1 MMRTPPAKPGTG
13 KGGKGSTKVGKSRDE
28 PIVLR
33 SNSQR
38 QAEAAAAAG
47 QASPREDAPAS
58 GSAAA
63 DQQRQQQQQS
73 RQEASHQQ
81 QGQQQEQQGQQQ
93 QGQLQQGQEQQ
104 EQPEEGEVPA
114 PVQLAEVHKA
124 LKAVQDL
131 LATVSGDVLVVSE
144 SQQQLTA
151 EMAELKRQQKGGRQQ
166 PPSAAGDHSSK
177 VSALEAQVA
186 AYGQKLVQMEE
197 QLAEA
202 RTSSAAMQRVLAA
215 AGLSVESDGKDM
227 QEALSKGAQAWVEQQ
242 QLRDE
247 LKQLQQRLTRSE
259 AHSSEQDGH
268 ISAARTSLGQLQ
280 QQAGL
285 QASQVKFVVWAPPE
299 YGPDKVMNIV
309 ASAAGVS
316 IKAFTGGHNAF
327 TPKLAGSG
335 AGSTGRQ
342 AAGSS
347 GGSAAGA
354 GGNNGGGSGSGS
366 GAAGS
371 SGQQQQQQQQQHRG
385 GGRQQLSLY
394 VIQLSHQRYLP
405 ICLGGKC
412 RMVLSGRQLPVY
424 VDAALTDEERAE
436 RRRLA
441 PLVQQLRA
449 KQVRLRWKGAKL
461 EQQVARAGGG
471 KQWREVDPL
480 PPAPAEDAAGQMAG
494 GGAGEGQ

>member
-1 MMRTPPAKPGTG
+1 
-13 KGGKGSTKVGKSRDE
+13 V
-28 PIVLR
+28 
-33 SNSQR
+33 
-38 QAEAAAAAG
+38 
-47 QASPREDAPAS
+47 
-58 GSAAA
+58 
-63 DQQRQQQQQS
+63 
-73 RQEASHQQ
+73 
-81 QGQQQEQQGQQQ
+81 
-93 QGQLQQGQEQQ
+93 
-104 EQPEEGEVPA
+104 
-114 PVQLAEVHKA
+114 
-124 LKAVQDL
+124 
-131 LATVSGDVLVVSE
+131 
-144 SQQQLTA
+144 
-151 EMAELKRQQKGGRQQ
+151 AELQRQQKGSRQQ
-166 PPSAAGDHSSK
+166 PPCTAGDPSSK
-177 VSALEAQVA
+177 VSALEAELA
-186 AYGQKLVQMEE
+186 AHKQKVEQMEQ

-202 RTSSAAMQRVLAA
+202 RTTTAAMQRVLDA
-215 AGLSVESDGKDM
+215 AGLSVESDGKEM
-227 QEALSKGAQAWVEQQ
+227 QEALSNGAQAWVEQQ

-268 ISAARTSLGQLQ
+268 ISATRTSLGQLQ

-285 QASQVKFVVWAPPE
+285 QASPAKFVVWAPSE
-299 YGPDKVMNIV
+299 YGPDRVIKVV
-309 ASAAGVS
+309 ADAAGVS

-327 TPKLAGSG
+327 TPQST
-335 AGSTGRQ
+335 GSTGRQ

-347 GGSAAGA
+347 GGSTAGA
-354 GGNNGGGSGSGS
+354 GGDGGGSSGS
-366 GAAGS
+366 GAAGG
-371 SGQQQQQQQQQHRG
+371 SGQQQRQQQRG
-385 GGRQQLSLY
+385 SGRQQLSLY

-480 PPAPAEDAAGQMAG
+480 PPAPAEGAAGQMAG
-494 GGAGEGQ
+494 GGAGEGR

>member
-1 MMRTPPAKPGTG
+1 M
-13 KGGKGSTKVGKSRDE
+13 
-28 PIVLR
+28 
-33 SNSQR
+33 
-38 QAEAAAAAG
+38 
-47 QASPREDAPAS
+47 
-58 GSAAA
+58 
-63 DQQRQQQQQS
+63 
-73 RQEASHQQ
+73 
-81 QGQQQEQQGQQQ
+81 
-93 QGQLQQGQEQQ
+93 
-104 EQPEEGEVPA
+104 
-114 PVQLAEVHKA
+114 QLAEVHKA
-124 LKAVQDL
+124 LKAVQNL
-131 LATVSGDVLVVSE
+131 LANVSGDVLVVSE
-144 SQQQLTA
+144 SQRQLSA
-151 EMAELKRQQKGGRQQ
+151 EMAELKRQQKGCRQQ
-166 PPSAAGDHSSK
+166 PPSAAGDHSST
-177 VSALEAQVA
+177 VSALETGMAT
-186 AYGQKLVQMEE
+186 YRQKLAQMEE

-202 RTSSAAMQRVLAA
+202 RTSTAAMQRVLDA
-215 AGLSVESDGKDM
+215 AGLSVESDGKEM

-299 YGPDKVMNIV
+299 YGPDTVMNIV

-354 GGNNGGGSGSGS
+354 GGNSGGGSSSGS

-371 SGQQQQQQQQQHRG
+371 SGQQQQQQRG

-494 GGAGEGQ
+494 GGAGAGQ

>member
-1 MMRTPPAKPGTG
+1 MTRRWCSAINKA
-13 KGGKGSTKVGKSRDE
+13 
-28 PIVLR
+28 LR
-33 SNSQR
+33 AVQN
-38 QAEAAAAAG
+38 
-47 QASPREDAPAS
+47 
-58 GSAAA
+58 
-63 DQQRQQQQQS
+63 
-73 RQEASHQQ
+73 
-81 QGQQQEQQGQQQ
+81 
-93 QGQLQQGQEQQ
+93 
-104 EQPEEGEVPA
+104 
-114 PVQLAEVHKA
+114 QLA
-124 LKAVQDL
+124 D
-131 LATVSGDVLVVSE
+131 VSGDVLVVSE
-144 SQQQLTA
+144 SHQQLTA
-151 EMAELKRQQKGGRQQ
+151 EMAELKRQQKGCRQQ

-177 VSALEAQVA
+177 VSALEVELA
-186 AYGQKLVQMEE
+186 AYKQKLEQMEGH
-197 QLAEA
+197 LAEA
-202 RTSSAAMQRVLAA
+202 RTAAAAAQRVLDAA
-215 AGLSVESDGKDM
+215 CLSVESDGKDM

-242 QLRDE
+242 QMRDE

-268 ISAARTSLGQLQ
+268 ISATRTSLGQLK

-285 QASQVKFVVWAPPE
+285 QASQVKFVVWAPTE
-299 YGPDKVMNIV
+299 YGPARVMNVV

-327 TPKLAGSG
+327 TPKPT
-335 AGSTGRQ
+335 GSTGRQ

-354 GGNNGGGSGSGS
+354 GGDSGGSSGS
-366 GAAGS
+366 GAAGG
-371 SGQQQQQQQQQHRG
+371 SGQQQRQQQRG
-385 GGRQQLSLY
+385 SGRQQLSLY

-441 PLVQQLRA
+441 PLVQELRA
-449 KQVRLRWKGAKL
+449 KQVHLRWKGAKL
-461 EQQVARAGGG
+461 EQQVARASGG

-494 GGAGEGQ
+494 GGVGEGQ